1 MKGKHH
7 IEIRNR
13 RIVFKLDLERNIT
26 IIRGDSATGKT
37 TLVDML
43 ANYEALGEKSGV
55 SVSCDKRCRVL
66 TEPDWEERLELMR
79 DSIVFVDE
87 GNAFLTSEEFAGRIQ
102 GTDNYYVLITRE
114 SLYNLPYSV
123 DEVYELRKAG
133 RYGRLKQT
141 YNRMYR
147 YYGDA
152 LDVQRT
158 PLSKMDSVLTEDS
171 NAGYQLFSKIS
182 GEKGIDC
189 VAANGKSNIFS
200 VLQALK
206 RQGRAVFTVAD
217 GAAFGPEMDK
227 VYQLQQTD
235 PDHVVLYLPESFEW
249 LVLQADL
256 VRDSEIKKI
265 LENPADYIECG
276 KYFSWEQYFTSLLIE
291 RTNGT
296 YMQYSKSN
304 LAAYYLQ
311 DENVEKI
318 LSVVENGE

>member
-66 TEPDWEERLELMR
+66 TEPDWEERLDLIR

-87 GNAFLTSEEFAGRIQ
+87 GNAFLTSEKFARRIQ
-102 GTDNYYVLITRE
+102 NTDNYYVLITRE

-123 DEVYELRKAG
+123 DEVYELRKSG

-152 LDVQRT
+152 LDMQKVS
-158 PLSKMDSVLTEDS
+158 LSKMNSVVTEDS

-182 GEKGIDC
+182 RAKGIAC
-189 VAANGKSNIFS
+189 IAAKGKSNVFS

-206 RQGRAVFTVAD
+206 QQDKAVFIVAD

-227 VYQLQQTD
+227 VYQIQQADTE
-235 PDHVVLYLPESFEW
+235 HIVLYLPESFEW
-249 LVLQADL
+249 LIMKAGLIK
-256 VRDSEIKKI
+256 DSEIDRV
-265 LENPADYIECG
+265 LDNPTDHIECS
-276 KYFSWEQYFTSLLIE
+276 KYFSWEQYFTALLIE

-296 YMQYSKSN
+296 YMQYNKSD
-304 LAAYYLQ
+304 LADYYLQ
-311 DENVEKI
+311 EENVEKI
-318 LSVVENGE
+318 LFVVENRE